1 MDFRVKV
8 IRPAPYQ
15 DVFDAMRTFTAE
27 RTADTPDEIWL
38 CEHFPVYTLGL
49 AGKPEHVLA
58 PHDIPV
64 VHANR
69 GGQVTYHGPGQ
80 VVAYVLMDMRR
91 CNYYVRDYVRRLEQG
106 VIETLSAFGVKGFLV
121 PGAPGVYVHT
131 AAQAGGPDAL
141 PLPLANPKA
150 PDFTGLAKIAALG
163 VKVSNHCTYHGV
175 ALNVDMDLQP
185 FRWINPCGYPG
196 LQTTDLRTIGV
207 AVTRAN
213 WSDVAQTLARALATV
228 L

>member
-131 AAQAGGPDAL
+131 AAQAGVPDAL
-141 PLPLANPKA
+141 PLPQANPKA